1 MLWSEQDGPMQGKR
15 EAAMDGHIEFARQ
28 AKELGA
34 DTVVICDTRW
44 VVNAGF
50 HVKAD
55 SRFEGLFTSHE
66 FPQFIRDMSCRYEG
80 NPRPGDAIAK
90 AATEK
95 GVFTLCH
102 HLDSLDLEY
111 GTPVPMRFMSR
122 AHAMKVASIAACCT
136 VRDHQE
142 SRVDGEAIRVAVEAS
157 ESNVLLIASGSL
169 SREIR
174 ANKDYAA
181 NHGAFTISPEFH
193 RHVDL
198 HGLETWKRGE
208 HAAFLKMLPE
218 NARCG
223 YGEGSM
229 HDTVMPCGALDWDE
243 YDACCEVVT
252 GYFPSSGTG
261 PTNEIFPVE

>member
-1 MLWSEQDGPMQGKR
+1 
-15 EAAMDGHIEFARQ
+15 
-28 AKELGA
+28 
-34 DTVVICDTRW
+34 
-44 VVNAGF
+44 
-50 HVKAD
+50 
-55 SRFEGLFTSHE
+55 
-66 FPQFIRDMSCRYEG
+66 
-80 NPRPGDAIAK
+80 
-90 AATEK
+90 
-95 GVFTLCH
+95 
-102 HLDSLDLEY
+102 
-111 GTPVPMRFMSR
+111 MRFMSR

-157 ESNVLLIASGSL
+157 DSNVLLIASGSL

-174 ANKDYAA
+174 ANKDYAD
-181 NHGAFTISPEFH
+181 NHGTFTISPQFH
-193 RHVDL
+193 RQVDL

-229 HDTVMPCGALDWDE
+229 HDTAMPCGALDWDE